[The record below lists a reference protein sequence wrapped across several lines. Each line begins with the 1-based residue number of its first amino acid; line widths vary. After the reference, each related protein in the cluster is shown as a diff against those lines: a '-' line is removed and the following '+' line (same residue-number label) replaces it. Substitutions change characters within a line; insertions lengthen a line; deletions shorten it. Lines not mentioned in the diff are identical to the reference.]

1 MHWRKAH
8 QSLCGIPAKNAEPES
23 TNEEATQQTQSN
35 GHPTKHKTVLLKTN
49 DFMGEKVQGLS
60 QVKGYMT
67 TKIK

>member
-1 MHWRKAH
+1 MH
-8 QSLCGIPAKNAEPES
+8 QSLCGIPTKIAEPES

-35 GHPTKHKTVLLKTN
+35 GHPTKQKTVLLKTN

>member
-1 MHWRKAH
+1 MWCNENH
-8 QSLCGIPAKNAEPES
+8 LCGIPAKNAEPES

-35 GHPTKHKTVLLKTN
+35 GHPTKQKTVLLKTN

>member
-35 GHPTKHKTVLLKTN
+35 GHPTKQKTVLLNTN

-60 QVKGYMT
+60 QVKVYMT